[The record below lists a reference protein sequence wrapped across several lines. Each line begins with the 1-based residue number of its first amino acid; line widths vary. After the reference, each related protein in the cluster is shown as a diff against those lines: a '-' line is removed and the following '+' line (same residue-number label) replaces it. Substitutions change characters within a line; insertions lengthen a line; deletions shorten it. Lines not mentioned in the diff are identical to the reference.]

1 MCGIYG
7 IYNNTEEGKKRAMNE
22 LIDGLKKL
30 QHRGKDS
37 YGYSYTNDREIL
49 KINTVKNIGLVEDQ
63 YHDLNTKIN
72 SCIGHVRYSTSG
84 ESKDNNSVSMKE
96 VQPLTQRFKDLRS
109 SDLSIVH
116 NGNIPSIKGHDTTKL
131 LSIIRNGTDWRLDI
145 EKSLCNLMNTVPGSY
160 CLIIQYNGELYVMKD
175 RFGIRPLSYGI
186 KDGNIHISSETNAL
200 SGCKNI
206 TEVKSGEILKWG
218 GGEEPIKLYQHK
230 EVYNYVCAFEL
241 IYFMNPESYYYN
253 VKVEDFRKYLARKLA
268 KKETLKG
275 NDYIVIGVPKSG
287 IIYGKEYASQ
297 MNLKYEQLILKTDN
311 CSNGGDRT
319 FTIIDN
325 NERIKACKK
334 KFKYD
339 KEKIKGKKIIILD
352 DTIVRG
358 NVIKQLIGDLRDC
371 GATEIHIRIP
381 APPVVDICQLGIAI
395 HKKEELLMNN
405 KRVEEVK
412 DILNVNSIVY
422 NSLSDLGEN
431 MYKQCF
437 GGGIH
442 KELI

>member
-7 IYNNTEEGKKRAMNE
+7 IYNNTEEGKKEAMNE

-37 YGYSYTNDREIL
+37 YGYSYINERALL
-49 KINTVKNIGLVEDQ
+49 KINTVKNMGLVEDQ
-63 YHDLNTKIN
+63 YHDLSTKIN

-96 VQPLTQRFKDLRS
+96 VQPLTQHFKGSGS

-116 NGNIPSIKGHDTTKL
+116 NGNIPTINGHDTTKL
-131 LSIIRNGTDWRLDI
+131 LSLIIGEQDRRYFNI
-145 EKSLCNLMNTVPGSY
+145 EESLCNVMNTVPGSY
-160 CLIIQYNGELYVMKD
+160 CLIIQYNNSLYVMKD

-200 SGCKNI
+200 SGCNNI
-206 TEVKSGEILKWG
+206 TEVKSGEILTWNGNVK
-218 GGEEPIKLYQHK
+218 PIQVCQHK

-275 NDYIVIGVPKSG
+275 NDYIVIGAPKSG

-311 CSNGGDRT
+311 CLNG
-319 FTIIDN
+319 
-325 NERIKACKK
+325 
-334 KFKYD
+334 
-339 KEKIKGKKIIILD
+339 
-352 DTIVRG
+352 
-358 NVIKQLIGDLRDC
+358 
-371 GATEIHIRIP
+371 
-381 APPVVDICQLGIAI
+381 
-395 HKKEELLMNN
+395 
-405 KRVEEVK
+405 
-412 DILNVNSIVY
+412 
-422 NSLSDLGEN
+422 SD
-431 MYKQCF
+431 
-437 GGGIH
+437 
-442 KELI
+442 

>member
-7 IYNNTEEGKKRAMNE
+7 IYNLKKKKDILNE
-22 LIDGLKKL
+22 LIDGLKEL

-37 YGYSYTNDREIL
+37 YGYSYTNERDIL

-84 ESKDNNSVSMKE
+84 KSKDNNTVSMKE
-96 VQPLTQRFKDLRS
+96 VQPLTHRFKDSQS

-131 LSIIRNGTDWRLDI
+131 LSLIIGEKDKKINI
-145 EKSLCNLMNTVPGSY
+145 EESLCNVMNTVSGSY
-160 CLIIQYNGELYVMKD
+160 CLIIQYNSELYVMKD

-200 SGCKNI
+200 SDCKNI
-206 TEVKSGEILKWG
+206 TEVKSGEILKWNG
-218 GGEEPIKLYQHK
+218 DVKPIQLYQHK

-241 IYFMNPESYYYN
+241 IYFMNPESYHYN
-253 VKVEDFRKYLARKLA
+253 VKVEDFRKYLARTLS

-275 NDYIVIGVPKSG
+275 NDYIVVGVPTSG
-287 IIYGKEYASQ
+287 IIYGQEYASQ
-297 MNLKYEQLILKTDN
+297 MNLKYEQLILKTDE
-311 CSNGGDRT
+311 CKNGSDRT

-325 NERIKACKK
+325 NDRIKACKK

-339 KEKIKGKKIIILD
+339 KDKIKGNKIIIMD

-358 NVIKQLIGDLRDC
+358 NVIKQLIGDLWEC
-371 GATEIHIRIP
+371 EASEIHIRIP